1 MEWLNESIPNL
12 DGIYVTSIVNIISIF
27 IFVVLMKKLVN
38 LSAKIVSLAT
48 PNKTDQ
54 RDIQIQKEE
63 FNREP
68 ISE

>member
-1 MEWLNESIPNL
+1 M
-12 DGIYVTSIVNIISIF
+12 TSIVNIISVF